1 MSLAATIPNPW
12 PRYRD
17 LPVAA
22 GKPARSSW
30 GLFGEDDQVGT
41 VNLLTPARVA
51 HAATLVRKGQVFS
64 LNWDME
70 KPYPPIL
77 GRKAMHHHI
86 IDLTPGTDDSEWG
99 TDDYY
104 DGYWPQSS
112 TQWDALSHMPHPEF
126 GYYNGVQRAEITG
139 EPGTKNGI
147 ENWGRRGIA
156 GRFVLADVAAYLQQQ
171 GRPIDASQRVAVDI
185 ADVQGALD
193 AQGAKLLGGDVLLLR
208 MGWIAWY
215 NAASLDTR
223 VAISKL
229 GGPELQAP
237 GLSADESTLEWLWDH
252 QVAVVAC
259 DVPALEA
266 MPYTPT
272 VEGFLHF
279 RIIPL
284 LGMAVGEMFALDALA
299 ADCAADGVYEGMFTA
314 APLNK
319 VGGSGSP
326 GNALALK

>member
-1 MSLAATIPNPW
+1 MAVVSPF

-17 LPVAA
+17 LPID
-22 GKPARSSW
+22 PSLPPRSAW
-30 GLFGEDDQVGT
+30 GVFGRDDQAGT
-41 VNLLTPARVA
+41 INLLTHERVA
-51 HAATLVRKGQVFS
+51 HAASLVRKGAVFS
-64 LNWDME
+64 LNWEME
-70 KPYPPIL
+70 KPHPPIL
-77 GRKAMHHHI
+77 GRKPLRHTI
-86 IDLTPGTDDSEWG
+86 IDLTPGTDDSQWG

-104 DGYWPQSS
+104 DGYWTQSS

-126 GYYNGVQRAEITG
+126 GYYNGVQRADITG
-139 EPGTKNGI
+139 QEGSRNGI

-156 GRFVLADVAAYLQQQ
+156 GRFVLADVARLRAAQ
-171 GRPIDASQRVAVDI
+171 GRPIDGAQRVEI
-185 ADVQGALD
+185 PIQDVQDALD
-193 AQGAKLLGGDVLLLR
+193 AQGARLRGGDIVLIR
-208 MGWIAWY
+208 MGWIHWY
-215 NAASLDTR
+215 DNAGMETR
-223 VAISKL
+223 TAISKL
-229 GGPELQAP
+229 GRPELQAP
-237 GLSADESTLEWLWDH
+237 GLSAAESTLEWLWDN
-252 QVAVVAC
+252 QVAAVAC

-299 ADCAADGVYEGMFTA
+299 DDCAADGVWEGLFTA

-319 VGGSGSP
+319 LGGSGSP

>member
-1 MSLAATIPNPW
+1 MTAFQDGLPDYNQIPGDP
-12 PRYRD
+12 
-17 LPVAA
+17 A
-22 GKPARSSW
+22 KPPRSSW
-30 GLFGEDDQVGT
+30 GLFGADDQMGT
-41 VNLLTPARVA
+41 INFLTPERTA
-51 HAATLVRKGQVFS
+51 HAATLVRKGRVFS
-64 LNWDME
+64 LNWEME

-77 GRKAMHHHI
+77 GRKAMHHTI

-99 TDDYY
+99 TDDFY

-126 GYYNGVQRAEITG
+126 GYYNGVQREHITG
-139 EPGTKNGI
+139 RPGTRNGI

-156 GRFVLADVAAYLQQQ
+156 GRFVLADVARLREFQ
-171 GRPIDASQRVAVDI
+171 GRPIDASKRIEVPIQ
-185 ADVQGALD
+185 DVQDALD
-193 AQGAKLLGGDVLLLR
+193 AQGVRLLGGDILLIR
-208 MGWIAWY
+208 MGWIRWY
-215 NAASLDTR
+215 DSVSMETR

-237 GLSADESTLEWLWDH
+237 GLSADESTLEWLWNNRIAA
-252 QVAVVAC
+252 AVC

-299 ADCAADGVYEGMFTA
+299 DDCAGDGVWEGLFTA

-319 VGGSGSP
+319 LGGSGSP

>member
-1 MSLAATIPNPW
+1 MAEFEDGL
-12 PRYRD
+12 PRYD
-17 LPVAA
+17 QLPMDPS
-22 GKPARSSW
+22 KPAHSTW
-30 GLFGEDDQVGT
+30 GLFGADDQIGT
-41 VNLLTPARVA
+41 INLLTPERVA
-51 HAATLVRKGQVFS
+51 HAASLVRKGSVFS

-70 KPYPPIL
+70 KPFPPIL
-77 GRKAMHHHI
+77 GRKAMHHTI

-99 TDDYY
+99 TDDFY

-112 TQWDALSHMPHPEF
+112 TQWDALSHMPNPEF
-126 GYYNGVQRAEITG
+126 GYYNGVQRSDITG
-139 EPGTKNGI
+139 QPGTRNGI

-156 GRFVLADVAAYLQQQ
+156 GRFVLADVARLRESQ
-171 GRPIDASQRVAVDI
+171 GRPIDASRRVEVPI
-185 ADVQGALD
+185 QDVQAALD
-193 AQGAKLLGGDVLLLR
+193 AQGVKLLGGDILLIRL
-208 MGWIAWY
+208 GWINWY
-215 NAASLDTR
+215 DSASMETR

-229 GGPELQAP
+229 SGPELQAP
-237 GLSADESTLEWLWDH
+237 GLSAAESTLEWLWNH
-252 QVAVVAC
+252 RVAAAVC

-284 LGMAVGEMFALDALA
+284 LGMAVGEMFTLDKLA
-299 ADCAADGVYEGMFTA
+299 ADCAADHVWEGLFTA

-319 VGGSGSP
+319 LGGSGSP

>member
-1 MSLAATIPNPW
+1 
-12 PRYRD
+12 
-17 LPVAA
+17 V
-22 GKPARSSW
+22 
-30 GLFGEDDQVGT
+30 FGEEDQNGT
-41 VNLLTPARVA
+41 INLLTPERVV
-51 HAATLVRKGQVFS
+51 HAASLVRKGQPFS
-64 LNWDME
+64 LNWEME

-77 GRKAMHHHI
+77 GRQAMHHHI
-86 IDLTPGTDDSEWG
+86 IDLTPGTDDSQWG

-104 DGYWPQSS
+104 DGYWTQSS

-126 GYYNGVQRAEITG
+126 GYYNGVQRAQITG
-139 EPGTKNGI
+139 QPGSKNGI
-147 ENWGRRGIA
+147 ENWARRGIA
-156 GRFVLADVAAYLQQQ
+156 GRFVLADVARYLSQQ
-171 GRPIDASQRVAVDI
+171 GRPIDAAKRVAIDVK
-185 ADVQGALD
+185 DVQGALD
-193 AQGAKLLGGDVLLLR
+193 AQGARLLGGDVLLIRL
-208 MGWIAWY
+208 GWTEWY
-215 NAASLDTR
+215 DSAPQDIR

-237 GLSADESTLEWLWDH
+237 GLSADESTLEWLWDN
-252 QVAVVAC
+252 QVAAVAS

-299 ADCAADGVYEGMFTA
+299 ADCAADGVYEGLFTA

>member
-1 MSLAATIPNPW
+1 MATKIDQFSTL

-17 LPVAA
+17 LPIDKSMPPNSA
-22 GKPARSSW
+22 W
-30 GLFGEDDQVGT
+30 GVFGADDQVGT
-41 VNLLTPARVA
+41 INLITPERIA
-51 HAATLVRKGQVFS
+51 HAAALVQKGSVFS

-70 KPYPPIL
+70 KPGPPIL
-77 GRKAMHHHI
+77 GRTLMHHHI
-86 IDLTPGTDDSEWG
+86 IDLTPGTDACEWG

-112 TQWDALSHMPHPEF
+112 TQWDALSHMPNPDY
-126 GYYNGVQRAEITG
+126 GYYNGVQREDITG
-139 EPGTKNGI
+139 QPGSKNGI
-147 ENWGRRGIA
+147 ENWARRGIA
-156 GRFVLADVAAYLQQQ
+156 GRFVLADVAAYLAAQ
-171 GRPIDASQRVAVDI
+171 GTPIDGAKRVEI
-185 ADVQGALD
+185 PIETVQAALD
-193 AQGAKLLGGDVLLLR
+193 AQGTKLQGGDILLLR
-208 MGWIAWY
+208 MGWIGWY
-215 NAASLDTR
+215 EQASMETR
-223 VAISKL
+223 IAISKL

-237 GLSADESTLEWLWDH
+237 GLSADESTLEWLWDNH
-252 QVAVVAC
+252 VAAVAC

-272 VEGFLHF
+272 VAGFLHY

-299 ADCAADGVYEGMFTA
+299 ADCAQDGVYEGLFTA

-319 VGGSGSP
+319 LGGSGSP

>member
-1 MSLAATIPNPW
+1 MTDALHSY
-12 PRYRD
+12 PRYHQ
-17 LPVAA
+17 LPVDPS
-22 GKPARSSW
+22 KPPYSTW
-30 GLFGEDDQVGT
+30 GLFGEKDQIGT
-41 VNLLTPARVA
+41 VNLLTPERVA
-51 HAATLVRKGQVFS
+51 HSATLVRKGAVFPLS
-64 LNWDME
+64 WEME

-77 GRKAMHHHI
+77 GRKPMSHTI
-86 IDLTPGTDDSEWG
+86 IDLTPGTDDSQWG
-99 TDDYY
+99 TDDYF
-104 DGYWPQSS
+104 DEYWTQSS

-139 EPGTKNGI
+139 REDSRNGI

-156 GRFVLADVAAYLQQQ
+156 GRFVLADVARLYAAQ
-171 GRPIDASQRVAVDI
+171 GRPIDASKRVEI
-185 ADVQGALD
+185 PIGDVQAALD
-193 AQGAKLLGGDVLLLR
+193 AQGARLAGGDILLVR
-208 MGWIAWY
+208 MSWIHWY
-215 NAASLDTR
+215 DHASEETR

-237 GLSADESTLEWLWDH
+237 GLSASESTLEWLWNN
-252 QVAVVAC
+252 QVAAVAC

-272 VEGFLHF
+272 IEGFLHF

-284 LGMAVGEMFALDALA
+284 LGMAVGEMFALDKLA
-299 ADCAADGVYEGMFTA
+299 EDCAADGVWEGLFTS

-319 VGGSGSP
+319 MGGSGSP

>member
-1 MSLAATIPNPW
+1 MAVVPNPL
-12 PRYRD
+12 PKYRD
-17 LPVAA
+17 LPLTQ

-30 GLFGEDDQVGT
+30 GIFGEDDQVGT
-41 VNLLTPARVA
+41 INLLTPERVA
-51 HAATLVRKGQVFS
+51 HAASLVRKGGVFS
-64 LNWDME
+64 LNWEME

-77 GRKAMHHHI
+77 GRKPMRHTI
-86 IDLTPGTDDSEWG
+86 IDLTPGTDDSQWG

-104 DGYWPQSS
+104 DEYWTQSS

-126 GYYNGVQRAEITG
+126 GYYNGVQRPQITG
-139 EPGTKNGI
+139 REGSRNGI

-156 GRFVLADVAAYLQQQ
+156 GRFVVADVARLREKQ
-171 GRPIDASQRVAVDI
+171 GRFIDASQRFEI
-185 ADVQGALD
+185 PIGDVQAALD
-193 AQGAKLLGGDVLLLR
+193 DQGARLLGGDILLVR
-208 MGWIAWY
+208 MGWINWY
-215 NAASLDTR
+215 DNADMETR

-229 GGPELQAP
+229 SGPELQAP
-237 GLSADESTLEWLWDH
+237 GLSADESTLEWLWNN
-252 QVAVVAC
+252 QVAAVAC

-266 MPYTPT
+266 MPYVPT

-299 ADCAADGVYEGMFTA
+299 ADCAADGVYEGLFTA

-319 VGGSGSP
+319 LGGSGSP